1 MEFFIGGIINFGGN
15 FAPRDW
21 AFCDGQLISISQNQA
36 LFAILGTIWGGD
48 GRTNF
53 ALPDM
58 RSRCPIG
65 AGRGAGLSNVNQ
77 GQQTGTETVTMQLAQ
92 MPVHSHNATFTGTG
106 GGPSSLTATT
116 TVNAFDGT
124 ASETSPTGNYWSTPK
139 SGISALASYGTSAN
153 TTMATDAVDVSI
165 AGNGGGI
172 TGGTVAVE
180 NNGGGQPM
188 SIMQP
193 TLGMQYIICMQGIFP
208 SRN

>member
-65 AGRGAGLSNVNQ
+65 AGRGR
-77 GQQTGTETVTMQLAQ
+77 
-92 MPVHSHNATFTGTG
+92 
-106 GGPSSLTATT
+106 GP
-116 TVNAFDGT
+116 
-124 ASETSPTGNYWSTPK
+124 EP
-139 SGISALASYGTSAN
+139 
-153 TTMATDAVDVSI
+153 
-165 AGNGGGI
+165 
-172 TGGTVAVE
+172 
-180 NNGGGQPM
+180 GQP
-188 SIMQP
+188 
-193 TLGMQYIICMQGIFP
+193 GHDDGH
-208 SRN
+208 RNHHHATGANACP

>member
-21 AFCDGQLISISQNQA
+21 AFCDGQLIAINQNQA
-36 LFAILGTIWGGD
+36 LFAILGTTWGGD
-48 GRTNF
+48 GRTTF

-65 AGRGAGLSNVNQ
+65 AGRGAGLTNINQ

-92 MPVHSHNATFTGTG
+92 MPLHGHDATFTGTG
-106 GGPSSLTATT
+106 GGPSALTATA

-124 ASETSPTGNYWSTPK
+124 AAETSPSAHYWSTPK
-139 SGISALASYGTSAN
+139 SGISALASYGTTAN
-153 TTMATDAVDVSI
+153 TTMAADAVDVAI

-172 TGGTVAVE
+172 TGGTVAVN
-180 NNGGGQPM
+180 NNGGGQPF

-193 TLGMQYIICMQGIFP
+193 TLGMQYIICLQGLFP

>member
-21 AFCDGQLISISQNQA
+21 AFCDGQLISINQNQA

-58 RSRCPIG
+58 RSRVPVG
-65 AGRGAGLSNVNQ
+65 VGRGAGLSLYNQ
-77 GQQTGTETVTMQLAQ
+77 GEQIGTETHVMQLAQ
-92 MPVHSHNATFTGTG
+92 LPVHSHAASFTGTG
-106 GGPSSLTATT
+106 GGPSSLTATA
-116 TVNAFDGT
+116 TVNAFNGT
-124 ASETSPTGNYWSTPK
+124 ATETTPTGNYWSAPK
-139 SGISALASYGTSAN
+139 NGISALASYGTTAN
-153 TTMATDAVDVSI
+153 TTMATDAVNVSI

-172 TGGTVAVE
+172 TGGTVDIA
-180 NNGGGQPM
+180 NQGGSQPF
-188 SIMQP
+188 SLIQP
-193 TLGMQYIICMQGIFP
+193 TLGMQYIICLQGLFP